1 MAFQLKSSKF
11 IPHCF
16 VWRGGLGWGS
26 PGDGRDEEG
35 GAWQGGL
42 VGGFVPWEGEKMEM
56 GSFGGDL
63 LGGWSKY
70 WTVDG
75 NSIHTYGRRSNPSY
89 SIMGDPFYA
98 NWFATPSY
106 SPRVSA
112 TSHLTIS
119 WKQNLNIQ
127 NERPHCKEI
136 ETLWLNY
143 KYTIRFFQPSWVGI
157 RIPCRATRWRHRR
170 ERLVETTTRQVDNI
184 FFLDC
189 FIFFFWQYS

>member
-16 VWRGGLGWGS
+16 VWRGGLGWGGS

-70 WTVDG
+70 
-75 NSIHTYGRRSNPSY
+75 
-89 SIMGDPFYA
+89 
-98 NWFATPSY
+98 
-106 SPRVSA
+106 
-112 TSHLTIS
+112 
-119 WKQNLNIQ
+119 
-127 NERPHCKEI
+127 
-136 ETLWLNY
+136 
-143 KYTIRFFQPSWVGI
+143 
-157 RIPCRATRWRHRR
+157 
-170 ERLVETTTRQVDNI
+170 LV
-184 FFLDC
+184 LD
-189 FIFFFWQYS
+189 Q